1 MRSSA
6 NPIYA
11 PAWFL
16 QMGISTS
23 AVMGQ
28 RRRTERGLSSPQ
40 EAPLAQPGCEL
51 GAGRRSN
58 DAADWKVRAP
68 RFAPAFTDRIPTARS
83 PFCPASEHHEK
94 ALALSRRS

>member
-16 QMGISTS
+16 QMGISTC
-23 AVMGQ
+23 AVLGQ

-68 RFAPAFTDRIPTARS
+68 RFAPAFTDRILEWSLHP
-83 PFCPASEHHEK
+83 
-94 ALALSRRS
+94 ALSWQTHPFTQKLSPAP